1 MQSHTIW
8 GLTGGIGSGKSTV
21 ASILASCG
29 ATIVDSDA
37 ISRSL
42 TAASGAAIPA
52 IRAAFGEAAIDE
64 EGAMNRDWMRA
75 RVFADPAIK
84 DRLEGILHPMIGDST
99 QAAIIAAPTRWVVCD
114 VPLLVESRHWRSQ
127 IQGVWV
133 VDCSIETQVARV
145 KARNQ
150 WDEDVIMSVIGK
162 QASRLQRLR
171 AADIVTF
178 NEGLSLT
185 ELTQLVTTQ
194 SQRLE
199 IR

>member
-21 ASILASCG
+21 ASILATCG

-42 TAASGAAIPA
+42 TAAAGAAIPA
-52 IRAAFGEAAIDE
+52 IRAAFGDAAIDE
-64 EGAMNRDWMRA
+64 EGAMNRDWMRT

-84 DRLEGILHPMIGDST
+84 DCLESILHPMIGDST

-150 WDEDVIMSVIGK
+150 WGDDVIMSVIGK